1 MQRQLLYLTL
11 LLCCSQS
18 VAQQTDESKNSK
30 ANPVKAAAQRLV
42 EVTPGAQQALA
53 LAAEG
58 DISPLTTAELEQM
71 IIDAGGTLTLH
82 GRKAAE
88 ELEQEGATG
97 QFTPQEVAQ
106 MVAQTSKGK
115 VNAGHIRKIIEQR
128 EAEQQ
133 PSLVGGRQSDDCP
146 GLVYGGGKREICLP
160 LAELSFADK
169 VISFTPGK
177 KPSKVPFNH
186 PDNALS
192 EPDYRSTKSPDFIS
206 IGCDGELITQFT
218 DNVLVDVAGPDLYIF
233 EVGPF
238 VERTE
243 LAISQDGATW
253 LEVGVIEG
261 ARSDVDIN
269 GLVAEGEH
277 YNYVRLR
284 NAGRSC
290 GGMHSGADID
300 AIAAVGAEIRLSLD
314 SALLFDVARFNLK
327 PEAKTALDELLA
339 KVAAYGNDI
348 RVTVEGH
355 TDSTG
360 SDSTNKTLSLQRA
373 QSVWDYLAPG
383 LSLKPEQ
390 VSIKGYGAS
399 RPVASNDDEAGRTL
413 NRRVDLLIRPGQK
426 RKH

>member
-1 MQRQLLYLTL
+1 MQQQLLCIAL
-11 LLCCSQS
+11 LLSCGLSI
-18 VAQQTDESKNSK
+18 AQQNDDSKNSK

-42 EVTPGAQQALA
+42 DVTPGAQQALK
-53 LAAEG
+53 LAADG
-58 DISPLTTAELEQM
+58 DISLLTTAELEQM
-71 IIDAGGTLTLH
+71 IIDAGGSLTTH
-82 GRKAAE
+82 GRKMAE
-88 ELEQEGATG
+88 ELELEGSTG
-97 QFTPQEVAQ
+97 QFTPEEVAQ

-160 LAELSFADK
+160 LAGLSFADK
-169 VISFTPGK
+169 VIAFTPGT
-177 KPSKVPFNH
+177 KPSKVPFNN

-243 LAISQDGATW
+243 LAISQDGINW
-253 LEVGVIEG
+253 LDVGVIEG

-269 GLVAEGEH
+269 GLVGAGEH

-284 NAGRSC
+284 NAGKSC

-314 SALLFDVARFNLK
+314 SALLFDVAKYNLK

-339 KVAAYGNDI
+339 KVAAYGSDI

-360 SDSTNKTLSLQRA
+360 SDSSNKTLSQQRA
-373 QSVWDYLAPG
+373 QAVWDYLAPG

-390 VSIKGYGAS
+390 VSIKGYGAN

-426 RKH
+426 LKP